1 MVRWVGR
8 FLVRFARELAEA
20 SKRAESDSLKLE
32 VEEVTV
38 SLGVAVTLPGR
49 ARYPP
54 FPSPSSPYPCSTES
68 RER

>member
-38 SLGVAVTLPGR
+38 SLGVAVTI
-49 ARYPP
+49 ARKGEVPTVP
-54 FPSPSSPYPCSTES
+54 KPVVAVSLLDRIT
-68 RER
+68 